1 LELRVKPSLYIA
13 IRPEQDGAA
22 VGIID
27 DNETALIAKWIKP
40 GVHSASADEARI
52 ARTGV
57 PVWALIGHLPAA
69 ENDVCQVAKDYELP
83 VDAVRAAVAYYE
95 RNREAIDARLA
106 QNATTIA

>member
-1 LELRVKPSLYIA
+1 LKLRVKPSL
-13 IRPEQDGAA
+13 EQDGAA

-27 DNETALIAKWIKP
+27 DNETKLFTKWIKASDY
-40 GVHSASADEARI
+40 SASADEARI
-52 ARTGV
+52 AGTGV
-57 PVWALIGHLPAA
+57 PVRALIGHLPAA
-69 ENDVCQVAKDYELP
+69 ENDVCQVAQDYELP